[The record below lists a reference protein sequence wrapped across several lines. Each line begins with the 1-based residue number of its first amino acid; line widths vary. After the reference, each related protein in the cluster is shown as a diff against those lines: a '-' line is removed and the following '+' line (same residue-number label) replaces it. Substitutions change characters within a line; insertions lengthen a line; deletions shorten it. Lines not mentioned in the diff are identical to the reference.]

1 MTDVINV
8 VKLVDAP
15 WLLLLIAIAV
25 AASAVLRIMAESY
38 EIVAKLLGPLGK
50 RWQDNKARRLEKVKS
65 IEELE
70 SDNRDK
76 DTTIAELRAE
86 LANAKRD
93 NKFLRDQ
100 RDNNAWTT
108 DLRRQVEHLSREMTY
123 LRRRGEMNDAYL
135 RMDANYHLWDSLG
148 RQGEAPQYVP
158 YVEFERR
165 WIAEHGPF
173 DDMR

>member
-1 MTDVINV
+1 MTEVIDV

-15 WLLLLIAIAV
+15 WLLLVIAIAV

-38 EIVAKLLGPLGK
+38 EVVARLLGPLGK
-50 RWQDNKARRLEKVKS
+50 RWQDNKARRLQKVKS
-65 IEELE
+65 VEELE
-70 SDNRDK
+70 ADVREK
-76 DTTIAELRAE
+76 DTTITELRAE
-86 LANAKRD
+86 VLAAKRD
-93 NKFLRDQ
+93 ASFLRDQ

-135 RMDANYHLWDSLG
+135 RMDANYHLWESLG
-148 RQGEAPQYVP
+148 RQGATPTYVP

-173 DDMR
+173 SD